1 MKEALTVVLLMVGS
15 VFALIAAI
23 GVVKMP
29 DVYMRMQSATKAT
42 TLGIGCVMLATAV
55 HFQDTAVWTRALL
68 VVLFIF
74 MTSPVGAHMLSRAA
88 YLTKVPLW
96 QGTILDEL
104 EGRYDTEDHE
114 LDASPEANEEGA

>member
-1 MKEALTVVLLMVGS
+1 MREIVTILLLVVGS
-15 VFALIAAI
+15 MFALIAAI

-42 TLGIGCVMLATAV
+42 TLGIGCLMLATAV
-55 HFQDTAVWTRALL
+55 HFQDTAVWTRAWL
-68 VVLFIF
+68 VVVFIF

-96 QGTILDEL
+96 HGTILDEL

-114 LDASPEANEEGA
+114 LDASPEAKAEGA